1 MHNAGWEKEMIY
13 LSLGSNLG
21 DREAHI
27 RKALERLHQKGILLV
42 RESSMYET
50 EPVDVPDQPDFL
62 NLVCQVETPLEPES
76 LLAACQDIE
85 SEMGRLRT
93 AIRGVRNID
102 IDILFYGRRIVDK
115 PFLKIPHPAWR
126 QRNFVLIPLEEIA
139 SDFRDPVSDQ
149 TVHAIQQQ
157 SSDASRVT
165 PYTRSHSLQRTL

>member
-1 MHNAGWEKEMIY
+1 MHHAGWEKEMIY

-21 DREAHI
+21 DRKAHL

-42 RESSMYET
+42 KESSMYET

-102 IDILFYGRRIVDK
+102 IDILFYGRQIVDK

-165 PYTRSHSLQRTL
+165 PYTHRHSIQRTP

>member
-1 MHNAGWEKEMIY
+1 MIY

-21 DREAHI
+21 DREAHL
-27 RKALERLHQKGILLV
+27 RKALEKLHQKGILLV

-62 NLVCQVETPLEPES
+62 NLVCQVETSLEPES
-76 LLAACQDIE
+76 LLESCQDVE

-93 AIRGVRNID
+93 AIKGARDID
-102 IDILFYGRRIVDK
+102 IDILFYGRRIVDE

-139 SDFRDPVSDQ
+139 SNFRDPVSDQ
-149 TVHAIQQQ
+149 TIQAIQQH
-157 SSDASRVT
+157 SSDVSRVT
-165 PYTRSHSLQRTL
+165 PYTRRHSLQRKP